1 MTLIAFMALAG
12 LAGCARTE
20 LPEGEGGGFTDK
32 GTNYLAFNI
41 VSNGGVG
48 TRAWGDG
55 SAGTPSEG
63 DFAVGSSDEN
73 AVFVE
78 DGSYAFFF
86 NSDNSFHSI
95 VKLGNDSFTYSD
107 ITDRY
112 DDVNSKEVSVGTFV
126 ANIKI
131 DAGQSAPKKV
141 LVVLNA
147 RPARIVEIEED
158 FTLKSKEERKLPNGG
173 TPANDLDYILS
184 RLTRELNDTEIA
196 ELNASVVLYTPGDGE
211 GGKTNYCTMSNA
223 VYVGPG
229 DKEGDLKFDDQRGD
243 IYDVTEIADGKI
255 CSTADEAKKPEN
267 VLTIHVERLA
277 VKVETT
283 IAGID
288 GMSADDGKWSTD
300 KMDVQAFGGKGN
312 KLYPEDDK
320 MRYPIVMKPK
330 KADGVTDKVPQASA
344 GGTGLTDSKSVDWAF
359 AMLGWSVNATARRTY
374 LFKNLDDFREDV
386 DGKKDAVVHHNDFE
400 GEKATRQI
408 KEPFFANWNDARHAR
423 CYWAVDGRYADASIY
438 PVQYRKALDNTNKA
452 TSSFVG
458 KYDGEK
464 DGSPLYYYTFEQLRK
479 ITMGFSPNADVTSD
493 NYERLLNGR
502 ANLLGNTRYRYCP
515 ENVLGKN
522 LLAGNT
528 YLGASTHVI
537 IIGQLLL
544 GDEIGE
550 YEKKAGEVNA
560 ITEELLNQVHDKYY
574 AAGCYWDREGYMQY
588 AYNAIYKALTI
599 GGHSINDIFGGT
611 GHINTPPK
619 RFSWYYKGSD
629 GIEQPLSS
637 EYMKDLAAS
646 LDLNDVQD
654 RLSVDGKFSPD
665 GFGGPDDD
673 QTENIFRLV
682 RAKTT
687 NGDGRV
693 MLGLKDGY
701 TLVLKGYNEG
711 NTAPV
716 ADVNITQEQFL
727 SIVYEFANVA
737 DYYKNGRMYYY
748 TPIRHLNPTKTGAPT
763 ELGEVGIVRNHWYK
777 LTIGALL
784 KPGIPVAEPEQ
795 PIIPNIDP
803 ADQYL
808 ALDIHIL
815 PWHVIGQTI
824 ELQ

>member
-48 TRAWGDG
+48 TRAWGGG

-95 VKLGNDSFTYSD
+95 VKLGTDSFAYSD
-107 ITDRY
+107 IKDRY
-112 DDVNSKEVSVGTFV
+112 DDVGSKEVSVGTFV

-131 DAGQSAPKKV
+131 DAGQSLPTKV

-147 RPARIVEIEED
+147 RPARIVELEED
-158 FTLKSKEERKLPNGG
+158 FTLKSDAERKLPNGG
-173 TPANDLDYILS
+173 EPVSDLDYILS

-196 ELNASVVLYTPGDGE
+196 ELNASVVMYTPGDGE

-229 DKEGDLKFDDQRGD
+229 DKDGDLKFDAQTGD

-283 IAGID
+283 IDWDSNKMTALAYGNNNN
-288 GMSADDGKWSTD
+288 GLYTEGD
-300 KMDVQAFGGKGN
+300 KM
-312 KLYPEDDK
+312 
-320 MRYPIVMKPK
+320 MYPIVMKPK
-330 KADGVTDKVPQASA
+330 KADGVTDKVPQVPA
-344 GGTGLTDSKSVDWAF
+344 GGTGLSDSKSVDWAF

-374 LFKNLDDFREDV
+374 LFKNLDDFRTDV
-386 DGKKDAVVHHNDFE
+386 DGAQDAVVHHNDFE
-400 GEKATRQI
+400 TNKATRQI
-408 KEPFFANWNDARHAR
+408 TTSFFNNWNDARHAR

-438 PVQYRKALDNTNKA
+438 PVQYREALDNTNKA

-458 KYDGEK
+458 KYDGAK

-479 ITMGFSPNADVTSD
+479 IAMGFSPNADVTSD
-493 NYERLLNGR
+493 SYERLLNGR
-502 ANLLGNTRYRYCP
+502 ANLLGDTRYRYCP

-544 GDEIGE
+544 GDEIAT
-550 YEKKAGEVNA
+550 YEGNA
-560 ITEELLNQVHDKYY
+560 KSGSTEDLLNSVHDKYY
-574 AAGCYWDREGYMQY
+574 AGGCYWDRNGYMQY
-588 AYNAIYKALTI
+588 AYNTIYKALTI

-611 GHINTPPK
+611 GRINTPP
-619 RFSWYYKGSD
+619 RNFSWYYKGTD
-629 GIEQPLSS
+629 GEEHQLSS
-637 EYMKDLAAS
+637 DYMKNLATR

-665 GFGGPDDD
+665 GFGGPDDG
-673 QTENIFRLV
+673 QTDNIFRLV

-701 TLVLKGYNEG
+701 TLVLKGNNEG
-711 NTAPV
+711 NTDSV
-716 ADVNITQEQFL
+716 EDVYITQKQFL
-727 SIVYEFANVA
+727 SIAYGFAGVA

-748 TPIRHLNPTKTGAPT
+748 VPIRHLNPTNTGAPT
-763 ELGEVGIVRNHWYK
+763 QLGEVGIVRNHWYK

>member
-1 MTLIAFMALAG
+1 MDL
-12 LAGCARTE
+12 TE
-20 LPEGEGGGFTDK
+20 VEEGGFTDK

-41 VSNGGVG
+41 VSNGGPS
-48 TRAWGDG
+48 TRAWGEG
-55 SAGTPSEG
+55 SAGDPAEG
-63 DFAVGSSDEN
+63 DFEKGTPDEN
-73 AVFVE
+73 AVVQ
-78 DGSYAFFF
+78 GAGNYAIFF
-86 NSDNSFHSI
+86 NKDDSFHSI
-95 VKLGNDSFTYSD
+95 VDLTVENYNPENYIPG
-107 ITDRY
+107 RY
-112 DDVNSKEVSVGTFV
+112 DDVKSKEVSVGTFV
-126 ANIKI
+126 ANVKI
-131 DAGQSAPKKV
+131 DTDQESPEKV

-147 RPARIVEIEED
+147 RPERFNEIKKD
-158 FTLKSKEERKLPNGG
+158 FAGPETDRKLPNGG
-173 TPANDLDYILS
+173 KPVSDLDYMLS

-196 ELNASVVLYTPGDGE
+196 ELNASVVMYTPGDGE

-229 DKEGDLKFDDQRGD
+229 DKDADLNFNDQIGK
-243 IYDVTEIADGKI
+243 IYDVTAIPAGKI
-255 CSTADEAKKPEN
+255 CNTAEKAKEN
-267 VLTIHVERLA
+267 ALTIHVERLA

-283 IAGID
+283 IDWDSNKMTALAYGNNNN
-288 GMSADDGKWSTD
+288 GLYTEGD
-300 KMDVQAFGGKGN
+300 KM
-312 KLYPEDDK
+312 
-320 MRYPIVMKPK
+320 MYPIVMKPK
-330 KADGVTDKVPQASA
+330 KAEGVTDQVPMVPEGETNVERS
-344 GGTGLTDSKSVDWAF
+344 TNVDWAF

-374 LFKNLDDFREDV
+374 LFKNLDDFRTDV

-438 PVQYRKALDNTNKA
+438 PVQYREALDNTNKA

-479 ITMGFSPNADVTSD
+479 ITMGFSPNANVTEH
-493 NYERLLNGR
+493 NYMDLLNGR

-629 GIEQPLSS
+629 GIEHQLTSD
-637 EYMKDLAAS
+637 YMKDLAAS
-646 LDLNDVQD
+646 LDDLNDVHD

-808 ALDIHIL
+808 ALNIHIL